1 MEETTVTRN
10 TERTRRAILDAT
22 ASLLVQ
28 RGAGVTLNDVAR
40 EAGISKG
47 GLLHHFPSRD
57 ALFLEVLRDTQ
68 EKLRS
73 NVNANLDLSENSP
86 GKLLRAYVR
95 TLCGGDS
102 ELNDLLGGLSFWT
115 DMEGV
120 PGVEALDLADREWW
134 NEQLV
139 ADGLDPVLV
148 RIVRRSA
155 EGLAGARTYGDE
167 TAEDVRVAGEELIR
181 MTFARTSRVAQ

>member
-1 MEETTVTRN
+1 MATVTRN
-10 TERTRRAILDAT
+10 TERTRRALLDA
-22 ASLLVQ
+22 AARLLVQ
-28 RGAGVTLNDVAR
+28 QGASVTLNDVAHQ
-40 EAGISKG
+40 AGVSKS

-57 ALFLEVLRDTQ
+57 AFFLEVLRDTQ

-73 NVNANLDLSENSP
+73 DVHANLDLSENSP

-115 DMEGV
+115 GMEGV
-120 PGVEALDLADREWW
+120 PGVEEIDRADNAWW

-155 EGLAGARTYGDE
+155 EGLAGARTFGGE
-167 TAEDVRVAGEELIR
+167 SAEDVRIAGEELIR
-181 MTFARTSRVAQ
+181 KTFEAVARSE